1 MIGTNTCVRTENVLK
16 VRKMRIS
23 RVWWKN
29 VKKKT
34 LHDVFLRQEE
44 HSLSFKK
51 KKKTTWFW
59 ATIRLRQQPKL
70 LELTPVSDLQACG
83 LRAVFRQKEQN
94 PLDSQIKTPSAR
106 EPRQE
111 PEMGWRQQRTR
122 PGPIHNWPSGLH
134 HPHPSTSLPG
144 APL

>member
-29 VKKKT
+29 VKKNT
-34 LHDVFLRQEE
+34 SWCFSETGRT
-44 HSLSFKK
+44 LSFFSK